1 MERPKEQWI
10 WLNSDLY
17 PDVQTCRFN
26 GFQPDDGKYAVAEF
40 VRSYTY
46 DREIDHVSLWFSGD
60 TEYRLLCN
68 GKLVATGPATIPGD
82 FMCNDE
88 IRPWHYAYQV
98 DLPVHEKHLDFY
110 ARVKL
115 SPCGINEYSKGHGG
129 WMLNGL
135 ITFADGTTERIT
147 TDETWMVRQDT
158 RFVTPSYFDDRKR
171 QPPFTPAQRID
182 DIWQVQLAPIHP
194 RTEVQVEPRMIRI
207 ASHAKTKEDFDFSA
221 IYAGIIRLS
230 VRTKTL
236 LRVRVRCLETDNVS
250 AEEHFVFTEDTEYT
264 GLQLYSIGRYQVE
277 IENEGDQPA
286 ELTLSICCTH
296 YPAENCAHTATSDDE
311 LNAVLRQC
319 EHALKHC
326 RQMIHLD
333 SPLHS
338 EPLACTGD
346 YYIETLMTAFSF
358 GDMSLAEFD
367 VLRTAHM
374 LVWQKGVMFHTTY
387 SLIWVLWLYDVYL
400 FTGHKKL
407 LEDCE
412 EALHV
417 LMNRMRIYKG
427 ENGLIETPPSFMFID
442 WLYLDDISLHHPPK
456 ALGQSCL
463 NMFYAAAL
471 KRASLICHELE
482 NGRGEA
488 YEQEAEQL
496 CTAINRHLFDA
507 EKGLYCEGLNTPTP
521 PELLDKYMP
530 ANVSKRYFHKH
541 ANILAAYAGVYP
553 GDTASFLSRVLDDDS
568 LGDFQPYFAHFA
580 MEAVNR
586 NGLADRYLLSMCQRW
601 KEAYRACP
609 KGLQEGFIKPE
620 PTYSFDHSQAWG
632 GTPLWS
638 VPLALSG
645 LKILEPGMKKIE
657 LSPMLLE
664 LKRASVEIP
673 TPYGMVKIEMRKDVE
688 PIITAPKEI
697 EIVRSAFR

>member
-1 MERPKEQWI
+1 MERLKEQWI
-10 WLNSDLY
+10 WLSNDLY
-17 PDVQTCRFN
+17 PENQTCRIN
-26 GFQPDDGKYAVAEF
+26 GFQPENGKYAVAEF
-40 VRSYTY
+40 MRSYTY
-46 DREIDHVSLWFSGD
+46 EREIDHVSLFFSGD

-68 GKLVATGPATIPGD
+68 GKLVATGPATLPGD

-88 IRPWHYAYQV
+88 IRPWHYAHQV
-98 DLPVHEKHLDFY
+98 ELPVHEKQLDLY

-129 WMLNGL
+129 WMLKA
-135 ITFADGTTERIT
+135 IVTFADGKTEEIS
-147 TDETWMVRQDT
+147 TDESWLARQDV
-158 RFVTPSYFDDRKR
+158 RYASPAFFDGRRTLPLYTQAQLIEDIWHA
-171 QPPFTPAQRID
+171 TPA
-182 DIWQVQLAPIHP
+182 PICP
-194 RTEVQVEPRMIRI
+194 RTEEEVESRKIHI
-207 ASHAKTKEDFDFSA
+207 APHETLKKDFDFTA
-221 IYAGIIRLS
+221 IYAGMIRMS
-230 VRTKTL
+230 VRTSTL
-236 LRVRVRCLETDNVS
+236 LRVCVRCLETDNVS

-277 IENEGDQPA
+277 IENEGDLEA

-296 YPAENCAHTATSDDE
+296 YPAEYCAHTITSDDE

-358 GDMSLAEFD
+358 GDMTLAEFD

-407 LEDCE
+407 LADCE
-412 EALHV
+412 EALHI
-417 LMNRMRIYKG
+417 LMDRMRSYKG

-471 KRASLICHELE
+471 KRAALICHELG
-482 NGRGEA
+482 NGRGTA
-488 YEQEAEQL
+488 YALEAEQL
-496 CTAINRHLFDA
+496 CAAINQHLFDA
-507 EKGLYCEGLNTPTP
+507 EKGLYFEGLNTPTP
-521 PELLDKYMP
+521 QQLLDKYMP
-530 ANVSKRYFHKH
+530 ANVSKRYFRKH

-553 GDTASFLSRVLDDDS
+553 GDTASFLTRVLDDDS

-580 MEAVNR
+580 MEAINQ
-586 NGLADRYLLSMCQRW
+586 NGLADRYLLRLCQRW

-620 PTYSFDHSQAWG
+620 PTYTFDHSHAWG

-645 LKILEPGMKKIE
+645 LKILEPGMRKIA
-657 LSPMLLE
+657 LAPNLMGLTY
-664 LKRASVEIP
+664 AVVEIP
-673 TPYGMVKIEMRKDVE
+673 TPFGVIRLEMEQGKEVCV
-688 PIITAPKEI
+688 TAPMETAIIMLK
-697 EIVRSAFR
+697 

>member
-1 MERPKEQWI
+1 MEHPEEHWI

-17 PDVQTCRFN
+17 PHVQTCKIN

-40 VRSYTY
+40 VRSYVY
-46 DREIDHVSLWFSGD
+46 DREIEHVFLCFSGD

-68 GKLVATGPATIPGD
+68 GKLVATGPATVPGD
-82 FMCNDE
+82 FMCNE
-88 IRPWHYAYQV
+88 EVRPWHYAYQV
-98 DLPVHEKHLDFY
+98 DLPVHEKHLDFFV
-110 ARVKL
+110 RVKL

-135 ITFADGTTERIT
+135 ITFENGTTEKIC
-147 TDETWMVRQDT
+147 TDESWLARQNVQYAAPA
-158 RFVTPSYFDDRKR
+158 FFDGSRKL
-171 QPPFTPAQRID
+171 PPYSKAQQIE
-182 DIWQVQLAPIHP
+182 DIWHAEPAPIRP
-194 RTEVQVEPRMIRI
+194 RTETEIEARLIHVAPYEKV
-207 ASHAKTKEDFDFSA
+207 KKDFHFTA
-221 IYAGIIRLS
+221 IYAGMIRLS
-230 VRTKTL
+230 VRTNTL
-236 LRVRVRCLETDNVS
+236 LRVCVRCLETDNVS
-250 AEEHFVFTEDTEYT
+250 AEEHFIFTENSEYT

-277 IENEGDQPA
+277 IENEGEQSA

-296 YPAENCAHTATSDDE
+296 YPVEKCAQTVTSDDE

-374 LVWQKGVMFHTTY
+374 LVWQKGIMFHTTY

-400 FTGHKKL
+400 FTGHRKL

-417 LMNRMRIYKG
+417 LMDRMRSYKG
-427 ENGLIETPPSFMFID
+427 GNGLIETPPSFMFID

-471 KRASLICHELE
+471 KRAVLICHELGNERE
-482 NGRGEA
+482 NVYA
-488 YEQEAEQL
+488 QESEQL
-496 CTAINRHLFDA
+496 CRAINLHLYDA
-507 EKGLYCEGLNTPTP
+507 KKGLYCEGLNTPTP
-521 PELLDKYMP
+521 PELLGKYMP
-530 ANVSKRYFHKH
+530 ANVTKRYFRKH
-541 ANILAAYAGVYP
+541 ANILAAYAGVYQ
-553 GDTASFLSRVLDDDS
+553 GDMACFLNRVLDDDS
-568 LGDFQPYFAHFA
+568 LGEFQPYFAHFA
-580 MEAVNR
+580 MEAMNR
-586 NGLADRYLLSMCQRW
+586 NGLADRCLLPMCQRW
-601 KEAYRACP
+601 KDAYRDCS

-620 PTYSFDHSQAWG
+620 PTYRFDHSHAWG

-645 LKILEPGMKKIE
+645 MKILQPGMKKIALAPQLLG
-657 LSPMLLE
+657 LSH
-664 LKRASVEIP
+664 AAVEIP
-673 TPYGMVKIEMRKDVE
+673 TPYGEIRIEMVQGKATRISS
-688 PIITAPKEI
+688 PLEI
-697 EIVRSAFR
+697 EIILDE